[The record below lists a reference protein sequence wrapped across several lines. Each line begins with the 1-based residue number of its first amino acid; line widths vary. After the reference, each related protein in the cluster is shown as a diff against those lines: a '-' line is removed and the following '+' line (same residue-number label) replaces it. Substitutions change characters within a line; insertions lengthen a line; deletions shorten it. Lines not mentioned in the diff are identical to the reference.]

1 MQKPGKNGLK
11 DTTKVTFILTN
22 PPPPCWSKNARLCF
36 FIATLRHLMDG
47 FHIKYTNM
55 ADTHRVEAV
64 ILKSIHV
71 RRIYTVEN
79 AKVVASV
86 WGTELI
92 QLLVPLAIFQQD
104 DIRKGLIAP
113 G

>member
-1 MQKPGKNGLK
+1 
-11 DTTKVTFILTN
+11 
-22 PPPPCWSKNARLCF
+22 
-36 FIATLRHLMDG
+36 
-47 FHIKYTNM
+47 M